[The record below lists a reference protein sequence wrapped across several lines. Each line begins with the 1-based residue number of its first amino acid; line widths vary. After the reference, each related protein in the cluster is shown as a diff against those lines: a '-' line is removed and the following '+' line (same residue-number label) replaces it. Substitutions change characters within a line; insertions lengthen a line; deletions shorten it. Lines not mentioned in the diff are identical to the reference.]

1 MKQLLQMATVKVLVR
16 GGGDLASGV
25 AWRLHQSG
33 FRVVITEIPEPL
45 SVRRKVAFSEA
56 VYEGQCVVEGVQAVL
71 VTGPEEV
78 ARVWNQGFIPV
89 LVDPEARC
97 RHSIKPEVIVDAI
110 LAKKNLGTS
119 AKDAP
124 LVVALGP
131 GFEAGKDAH
140 FVVETQRGHNLGR
153 LLASGS
159 AAPNTGVPGAV
170 QGITSDR
177 VLRAPASGPWRN
189 VVDIGDMVKKGDAVG
204 TVQGETL
211 YAPIDGVLR
220 GLIRPGITVS
230 KGLKIGH
237 FVLMTLIARGKRDFC
252 FTISEKALAIAG
264 GVLELAIHQRPW
276 RPTAAIAQLLIPIPR
291 TLRRNLCTKPSYQ
304 PTEAERWCLFCIP
317 WAKFESTNAVKLHAL
332 LDLQSNIPPS
342 SSSPTP
348 KCTMSICSI
357 RSFPGGLPHFMEL
370 RNGPAY
376 VLISGS
382 RTRWPRAKARGT
394 ARGEAVPAESRAARR
409 SGRASPVRN
418 SLK

>member
-1 MKQLLQMATVKVLVR
+1 MKQLLQMASVKVLVR

-56 VYEGQCVVEGVQAVL
+56 VYEGQCAVEGVQAVL
-71 VTGPEEV
+71 VKGPEEV
-78 ARVWNQGFIPV
+78 AGVWNQGFIPV
-89 LVDPEARC
+89 LVDPEAAC

-124 LVVALGP
+124 LVLALGP

-140 FVVETQRGHNLGR
+140 FVVETHRGHNLGR

-189 VVDIGDMVKKGDAVG
+189 AVDIGEMVKKGDVVG
-204 TVQGETL
+204 TVQGEAL
-211 YAPIDGVLR
+211 YAAIDGVLR

-230 KGLKIGH
+230 KDLKIGD
-237 FVLMTLIARGKRDFC
+237 IDPRGKRDFC

-264 GVLELAIHQRPW
+264 GVLEGIL
-276 RPTAAIAQLLIPIPR
+276 R
-291 TLRRNLCTKPSYQ
+291 TYGLQ
-304 PTEAERWCLFCIP
+304 P
-317 WAKFESTNAVKLHAL
+317 NH
-332 LDLQSNIPPS
+332 
-342 SSSPTP
+342 
-348 KCTMSICSI
+348 
-357 RSFPGGLPHFMEL
+357 
-370 RNGPAY
+370 
-376 VLISGS
+376 
-382 RTRWPRAKARGT
+382 
-394 ARGEAVPAESRAARR
+394 
-409 SGRASPVRN
+409 
-418 SLK
+418 